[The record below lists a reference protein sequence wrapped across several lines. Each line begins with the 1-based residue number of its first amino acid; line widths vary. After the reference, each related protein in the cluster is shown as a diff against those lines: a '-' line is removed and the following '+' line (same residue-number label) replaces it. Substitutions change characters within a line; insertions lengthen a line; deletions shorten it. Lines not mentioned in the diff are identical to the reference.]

1 MRPLPWYSTVPTRQE
16 RPAPMRIASSG
27 GPAPPEMVERRCPA
41 CQSDRIT
48 PAEHV
53 IVSGRV
59 VVRKQCRCAECEAVF
74 WVRAD
79 GELNAPRE

>member
-1 MRPLPWYSTVPTRQE
+1 VLMSPKPFR
-16 RPAPMRIASSG
+16 
-27 GPAPPEMVERRCPA
+27 GPAPAEMAERRCPA

-53 IVSGRV
+53 IVSGGV
-59 VVRKQCRCAECEAVF
+59 VVRKQYRCKECGALS